1 MTDQLNNEILHSTDT
16 PICTVRI
23 ASLPSTAHPLLS
35 TLYKVLQEK
44 YPLIKLSVREGQGVH
59 LEKWLEDGSVDLAIL
74 YRFNPTPKQ
83 GDVTLPKPIPIWSAV
98 KEMS

>member
-1 MTDQLNNEILHSTDT
+1 
-16 PICTVRI
+16 
-23 ASLPSTAHPLLS
+23 LS
-35 TLYKVLQEK
+35 TLYKVLQQK

-83 GDVTLPKPIPIWSAV
+83 GDIYLIQADTYLVGSEGDALTQASEVDFKEISQLPLVTF
-98 KEMS
+98 

>member
-1 MTDQLNNEILHSTDT
+1 
-16 PICTVRI
+16 
-23 ASLPSTAHPLLS
+23 LPSTAHPLLS

-83 GDVTLPKPIPIWSAV
+83 GDVYLSQADTYLIGCEGDALTQANEVEFK
-98 KEMS
+98 

>member
-1 MTDQLNNEILHSTDT
+1 
-16 PICTVRI
+16 
-23 ASLPSTAHPLLS
+23 

-83 GDVTLPKPIPIWSAV
+83 GDVYLTQADTYLVGCEGDALTQANEVEFKEVSQLPLVTFCRPSTWRN
-98 KEMS
+98 

>member
-1 MTDQLNNEILHSTDT
+1 M
-16 PICTVRI
+16 
-23 ASLPSTAHPLLS
+23 
-35 TLYKVLQEK
+35 LQEK

-83 GDVTLPKPIPIWSAV
+83 GDVYLTQADTYLVGCEGDALTSGQ
-98 KEMS
+98 